1 MDFVVYTTM
10 GSEGR
15 IAEWA
20 DLGVV
25 PEVEVHDVEG
35 LKVGSLEDAMHAP
48 TPKVV
53 VIDVDWQVAPPY
65 IAEEVERLVDLPY
78 IVVFLRL
85 RRVAMATQHLVLQE
99 LLPHSER
106 ASRFCARLRIPVQK
120 VPGFAEAIC
129 AV

>member
-10 GSEGR
+10 DSERR

-35 LKVGSLEDAMHAP
+35 LKVGSLEDAMYAP

-65 IAEEVERLVDLPY
+65 IAEEVERLVYLPN
-78 IVVFLRL
+78 IVVFL
-85 RRVAMATQHLVLQE
+85 RRVAMATQHPVLQE

-106 ASRFCARLRIPVQK
+106 ASRFCARLRILVQK

>member
-65 IAEEVERLVDLPY
+65 IAEEVERLVSRKD
-78 IVVFLRL
+78 IVVFC
-85 RRVAMATQHLVLQE
+85 RRVAMPTQDPVLQE

>member
-1 MDFVVYTTM
+1 MDFFVYTTAD
-10 GSEGR
+10 SEGR

-35 LKVGSLEDAMHAP
+35 LKVGSLEDAMYAP

-65 IAEEVERLVDLPY
+65 IAEEVERLVSHKD
-78 IVVFLRL
+78 IVVFC
-85 RRVAMATQHLVLQE
+85 RRVAMATQHPVLQE
-99 LLPHSER
+99 LLPYSER
-106 ASRFCARLRIPVQK
+106 ACRFCARLRISVQK

>member
-1 MDFVVYTTM
+1 MDFFVYTTAD
-10 GSEGR
+10 SEGR

-35 LKVGSLEDAMHAP
+35 LKVGSLEDAMYAP

-65 IAEEVERLVDLPY
+65 IAEEVERLVYLPN
-78 IVVFLRL
+78 IVVFL
-85 RRVAMATQHLVLQE
+85 RRVAMATQHPVLQE

-106 ASRFCARLRIPVQK
+106 ASRFCAGLRILMQK